1 MKNYISSLSLIAL
14 ALVITLASCKKEETT
29 ITTKTP
35 TEYLTAGN
43 WKVTGMTI
51 NPGIEVLGVVL
62 TDIYALGIEDCTKD
76 DLITFNT
83 DGTLTEDE
91 GASKCNPDDPQ
102 TTNDGT
108 WTLSDDGKTL
118 TILYPGDDPEI
129 ATITTLNGTNLI
141 ITSTLIE
148 DFGLGTNTYTATITM
163 TLQ

>member
-1 MKNYISSLSLIAL
+1 MKNYLKIISLFVIVFAIAL
-14 ALVITLASCKKEETT
+14 TSCKKEE

-35 TEYLTAGN
+35 TVYLTAGN

-51 NPGIEVLGVVL
+51 NPGIEVLGVVV
-62 TDIYALGIEDCTKD
+62 TNIYALGVQDCTKD

-83 DGTLTEDE
+83 DGKLTEDE
-91 GASKCNPDDPQ
+91 GPTKCDPDDPQ

-108 WTLSDDGKTL
+108 WTLSGDAKTL
-118 TILYPGDDPEI
+118 TILYPDDDPAI

-141 ITSTLIE
+141 ITSAITE
-148 DFGLGTNTYTATITM
+148 DFGLGIDTYTATITM

>member
-1 MKNYISSLSLIAL
+1 MKNYLKIISLFVIVFAIAL
-14 ALVITLASCKKEETT
+14 TSCKKEE

-51 NPGIEVLGVVL
+51 NPGIEVLGVVV
-62 TDIYALGIEDCTKD
+62 TNIYALGVQDCTKD

-83 DGTLTEDE
+83 DGKLTEDE
-91 GASKCNPDDPQ
+91 GPTKCDPDDPQ